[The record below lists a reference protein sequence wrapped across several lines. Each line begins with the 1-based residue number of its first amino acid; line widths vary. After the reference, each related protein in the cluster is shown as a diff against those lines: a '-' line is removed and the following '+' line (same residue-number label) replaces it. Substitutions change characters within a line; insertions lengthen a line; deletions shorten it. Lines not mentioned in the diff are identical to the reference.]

1 MPRLYAPIRSF
12 SLALWWGSL
21 SCIGFI
27 VVPLLFVHLDSP
39 QSAGRMAAV
48 LFHALGYVTW
58 VCGALVLITRPL
70 GRILWLISLALLA
83 SLLIHFVVAP
93 HIVTRVDLKFWHAL
107 GTTLFAAQWLCLSAV
122 LWIRPK
128 N

>member
-1 MPRLYAPIRSF
+1 MHKLSSHLRTF

-21 SCIGFI
+21 SCIGFM

-48 LFHALGYVTW
+48 LFNALGYVAW
-58 VCGALVLITRPL
+58 VCGGLMLITRPQ

-93 HIVTRVDLKFWHAL
+93 RIVSRVDLKFWHAL
-107 GTTLFAAQWLCLSAV
+107 GSALFATQWLCLSAV
-122 LWIRPK
+122 LWNRQKI
-128 N
+128 